1 MGVYFRGRSWCES
14 GSVWIPGAR
23 VFSPLGFL
31 SSKLHGFLRKKKKN
45 ALGCMPG
52 QWPGQEAIR
61 LMTLRTLSS
70 VCWVIVF
77 KGSRHLA
84 PSLQPWWLLPQISTN
99 RTSQASQFPC
109 YSVGGA
115 GGAGAGASFSS
126 GMRGWRACRVTPSP
140 QHPAP
145 HPGGGSPFPFSC
157 YKPTPTP
164 PAPPVP
170 RPPR

>member
-1 MGVYFRGRSWCES
+1 MFTSGEGPGVSQDLS
-14 GSVWIPGAR
+14 GSQGPAFFLLR
-23 VFSPLGFL
+23 DFYRASSMVFGE
-31 SSKLHGFLRKKKKN
+31 KKKMHW
-45 ALGCMPG
+45 AACQG

-61 LMTLRTLSS
+61 LMTPRTLSS
-70 VCWVIVF
+70 ACWVIVF
-77 KGSRHLA
+77 KGSRYLA
-84 PSLQPWWLLPQISTN
+84 PSLQPRWLLPQISTN

-115 GGAGAGASFSS
+115 GGAGAEASFSS
-126 GMRGWRACRVTPSP
+126 GMRGWRACRVAPSP

-145 HPGGGSPFPFSC
+145 YPGGGSPFPFSC

>member
-14 GSVWIPGAR
+14 GSVWIPGASIF
-23 VFSPLGFL
+23 FSFGIFIEQAPWF
-31 SSKLHGFLRKKKKN
+31 SEKKKN

-61 LMTLRTLSS
+61 LMTPRTLSS
-70 VCWVIVF
+70 SCWVIVF

-84 PSLQPWWLLPQISTN
+84 PSLQPRWLLPQISTN

-126 GMRGWRACRVTPSP
+126 GMRGWRACRVAPSP

-145 HPGGGSPFPFSC
+145 YPGGGSPFPFSC